1 MAESLDP
8 AVQARLARLA
18 ARGRVA
24 RPTPVGAV
32 SPPPRPPMPVKA
44 AVPPPPPSPA
54 GFPPPPSHPAPP
66 PTRVPTPPRAAKHP
80 AEGSRLVVGVLSV
93 ATALG
98 LVAGLAWGSRQPATA
113 QPSANPPVVV
123 VPDPSSGSTSG
134 SSVTPSSPAPA
145 PTLPAPSTNSGGS

>member
-1 MAESLDP
+1 MAEPLDP

-24 RPTPVGAV
+24 RPTPGVAA
-32 SPPPRPPMPVKA
+32 SPPPLEAFPVPTAPPVSR
-44 AVPPPPPSPA
+44 VLPPPPGAAAVRPIRA
-54 GFPPPPSHPAPP
+54 AAPP
-66 PTRVPTPPRAAKHP
+66 RPAVARRPHP

-98 LVAGLAWGSRQPATA
+98 LVAGLAWGSNQPATA

-123 VPDPSSGSTSG
+123 VPDPSSGSGSG
-134 SSVTPSSPAPA
+134 SSVTPSLPV